1 MRSRDLFDKRRE
13 PSLERP
19 RKFSR
24 LICRAGFCG
33 LLISVHLGILEKNVY
48 EIFHILLGCR
58 RNHGRPCRPHR
69 PSTRTRA
76 DQATAGSIQVG
87 DQSHYNRD
95 HLGWYEHRGKESFA
109 LAVPTIRQVNTERNT
124 SIPQIA
130 LGIRFSSAARRLAS
144 KSMVSLND

>member
-48 EIFHILLGCR
+48 ETFHILLGCS
-58 RNHGRPCRPHR
+58 RNHGRL
-69 PSTRTRA
+69 A
-76 DQATAGSIQVG
+76 
-87 DQSHYNRD
+87 
-95 HLGWYEHRGKESFA
+95 A
-109 LAVPTIRQVNTERNT
+109 LIAPGPGHARIKPLPGVSRSAIRVITIA
-124 SIPQIA
+124 II
-130 LGIRFSSAARRLAS
+130 
-144 KSMVSLND
+144 